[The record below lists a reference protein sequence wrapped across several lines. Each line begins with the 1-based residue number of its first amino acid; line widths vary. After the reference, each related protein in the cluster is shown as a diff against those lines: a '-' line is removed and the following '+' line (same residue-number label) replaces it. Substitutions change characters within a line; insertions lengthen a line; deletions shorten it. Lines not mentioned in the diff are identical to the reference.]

1 MVTDQQARRLMEKLI
16 DGEPLSQ
23 AAMRAGM
30 AENTARRYR
39 ILGQLPSECQSEHD
53 WRTRPD
59 PFEEVWEEVRGLLAT
74 NHGLQAKTI
83 FAELQRRYPGRFQDG
98 QLRTLQRKVKVW
110 RATEGPAK
118 EVYFPQQHHPGD
130 LAASD
135 FCHLTGLGITIQG
148 QPFAHLLYHFVLTYS
163 NWETGMVCPS
173 ESFESLSAGLQRA
186 LWELN
191 GAPKRHRTDCLS
203 AAVQPPDRPEEFQER
218 YLGLLRHYGIEGE
231 HIQAGNA
238 NENGDV
244 EQRHRRFR
252 EALDQA
258 LMLRGS
264 HDFESRTEYE
274 RFLQGLFSQLNAGRR
289 ERLRE
294 ELTVLKPLPPNRL
307 EYRRSLRVK
316 VSCFSTIRVLY
327 NTYSVPS
334 RLIGEWV
341 EAKADAEELEVWYA
355 QRCVERLPRL
365 RGRYGARID
374 YRHVID
380 WLVRKPGAFANYR
393 YREELFPTSRFR
405 IAYDALRSSTPLC
418 ADKEYLKILEL
429 AAKQSETGVDDA
441 LHQLLLTETPI
452 SAETVA
458 VLLQAGGEMIPPTA
472 VVVAPPDLDA
482 YDGLLTLME
491 VA

>member
-1 MVTDQQARRLMEKLI
+1 M
-16 DGEPLSQ
+16 
-23 AAMRAGM
+23 
-30 AENTARRYR
+30 
-39 ILGQLPSECQSEHD
+39 
-53 WRTRPD
+53 
-59 PFEEVWEEVRGLLAT
+59 
-74 NHGLQAKTI
+74 
-83 FAELQRRYPGRFQDG
+83 
-98 QLRTLQRKVKVW
+98 
-110 RATEGPAK
+110 
-118 EVYFPQQHHPGD
+118 
-130 LAASD
+130 
-135 FCHLTGLGITIQG
+135 
-148 QPFAHLLYHFVLTYS
+148 
-163 NWETGMVCPS
+163 
-173 ESFESLSAGLQRA
+173 
-186 LWELN
+186 
-191 GAPKRHRTDCLS
+191 
-203 AAVQPPDRPEEFQER
+203 
-218 YLGLLRHYGIEGE
+218 
-231 HIQAGNA
+231 
-238 NENGDV
+238 